1 MSMMQLDARELLNI
15 EHLRVQN
22 VDALQGKRLRG
33 VSTDSR
39 TVKAGDVFFAIK
51 GERFDGHAFVAGV
64 FSQGCIAAVVEERF
78 KEHDASLEGV
88 PLLFVKDS
96 IRALGQ
102 FAQWY
107 RRKFDIPVVAITGS
121 NGKTTTKEM
130 IAAVLG
136 QKYAVLKT
144 EGNLNN
150 HIGVPMT
157 LFRLD
162 KRHDVAVVEMGTN
175 HFGEIDYLCSVA
187 EPTHGLITNIA
198 RAHLEFFSG
207 LEGVAKAK
215 GEMFDWLSSRG
226 TGFVNVDDP
235 LVVERAKSLK
245 HRFSYGLAGK
255 RANVKGRF
263 LGLNEKVQPRFSF
276 LVRPLSKP
284 LSVQLQTY
292 GKHTT
297 ENALAAAAVGS
308 HFGVSARK
316 IKSALERHHPG
327 SKRMQVL
334 RISGVT
340 ILNDTYNAN
349 PDSALSALHTLA
361 VMECKGKRIVVL
373 GDMLEL
379 GNSSERE
386 HRRIGEEIRHLGFQY
401 VLTYGNESA
410 NVSTES
416 HATYALHYDEKRAL
430 VAYLEELVTP
440 GDVVLVKGSRG
451 MKMEDVVIHLT
462 EHLRAKK

>member
-1 MSMMQLDARELLNI
+1 MMQLDALELLNI
-15 EHLRVQN
+15 EHLRAHN
-22 VDALQGKRLRG
+22 VDGLQGKRLRG

-51 GERFDGHAFVAGV
+51 GEKFDGHAFVAGA

-78 KEHDASLEGV
+78 EEHAAGIAGA
-88 PLLFVKDS
+88 PLFFVRDS

-102 FAQWY
+102 FARWY
-107 RRKFDIPVVAITGS
+107 RRRFDIPIVAVTGS

-136 QKYAVLKT
+136 QKFAVLKT

-162 KRHDVAVVEMGTN
+162 RRHDVAVVEMGTN

-198 RAHLEFFSG
+198 RAHLEFFG
-207 LEGVAKAK
+207 DLGGVATAK

-226 TGFVNVDDP
+226 TGFVNADDP
-235 LVVERAKSLK
+235 VVVERARRLK
-245 HRFSYGLAGK
+245 HRFTYGFGGK

-284 LSVQLQTY
+284 VSVQLRTY
-292 GKHTT
+292 GKHAT
-297 ENALAAAAVGS
+297 ENALAAAAVGF
-308 HFGVSARK
+308 HFGVGVRR
-316 IKSALERHHPG
+316 IKSALEKHRPG
-327 SKRMQVL
+327 SKRMEVL
-334 RISGVT
+334 RINGVT

-349 PDSALSALHTLA
+349 PDSVLGALHTLA
-361 VMECKGKRIVVL
+361 VMECRGKRIVVL

-379 GNSSERE
+379 GSSSERE
-386 HRRIGEEIRHLGFQY
+386 HRRIGEEVRHLGFEY
-401 VLTYGNESA
+401 VLTYGKESVGMSA
-410 NVSTES
+410 ES
-416 HATYALHYDEKRAL
+416 RATYAFHYSEKSAL
-430 VAYLEELVTP
+430 VGYLEELVTT

-451 MKMEDVVIHLT
+451 MRMEDVVVHLT
-462 EHLRAKK
+462 ERLRSKR